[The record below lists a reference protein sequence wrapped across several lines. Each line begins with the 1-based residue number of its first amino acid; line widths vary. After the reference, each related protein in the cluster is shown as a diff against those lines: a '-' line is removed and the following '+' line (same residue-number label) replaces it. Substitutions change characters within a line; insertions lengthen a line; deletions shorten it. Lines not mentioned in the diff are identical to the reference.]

1 MASTLVPIG
10 EPCGRGVIEAQ
21 PCPRELGREIPH
33 PHRRA
38 VLVACVLASS
48 MAFIDGSVVTI
59 ALPKLRAALATDLA
73 TVQWVTNSYVLALAA
88 LTLIGGALADSYG
101 KARMLSLGCL
111 MFGAASVA
119 CALAPSIGW
128 LIAARVGQGTASAL
142 VAPASLALIGAVY
155 PKDERTGAIAIWAGA
170 SALATA
176 AGPVV
181 GGFLIETFGWQSVFW
196 INPPIALIVVV
207 MLMLFAPPDRLEQRR
222 FDFLGAALL
231 AGALGAM
238 ALALSRLGASMAQ
251 AAGAF
256 GPDVVSIATGVLGLA
271 GLAVYAWWER
281 VSSHPMTPPRL
292 AANRAFVGLNLATL
306 LIYAGLAIMF
316 FLLPFELVDRRGLSM
331 VEAGSAFLPFTLA
344 VGLLSRPFSGLAR
357 TFGSRAMIIA
367 GAIGAALAQTWLA
380 LAQGAP
386 LTWAVLAPQMLLGVS
401 LAILVAPLTDSVLS
415 SVSESDEGLASGI
428 NNAAS
433 RVAQLAGV
441 ALGAGLGSLSLGYKF
456 GLLAAAAMS
465 AAGAATTAL
474 TVPPARPMSRDRR

>member
-33 PHRRA
+33 PHRHA
-38 VLVACVLASS
+38 VLAACVLASS
-48 MAFIDGSVVTI
+48 MAFIDSAAVTI
-59 ALPKLRAALATDLA
+59 ALPKLRAALAADLA

-111 MFGAASVA
+111 MFGAASIA

-128 LIAARVGQGTASAL
+128 LIAARVGQGAAAAL

-181 GGFLIETFGWQSVFW
+181 GGFLIETFGWQAVFW
-196 INPPIALIVVV
+196 INPPIALVVV
-207 MLMLFAPPDRLEQRR
+207 VLLMLFAPPDRLEQRR

-231 AGALGAM
+231 AGALGTM

-256 GPDVVSIATGVLGLA
+256 GPDVVSIAAGVLGLV

-292 AANRAFVGLNLATL
+292 AANQAFVGLNLATL

-316 FLLPFELVDRRGLSM
+316 FLLPFELVDRRGLSP

-344 VGLLSRPFSGLAR
+344 IALLSRPFSGLAR

-386 LTWAVLAPQMLLGVS
+386 LIWAVLAPQMLLGVS

-433 RVAQLAGV
+433 RVAQLVGV
-441 ALGAGLGSLSLGYKF
+441 ALGAGLGSLSLGYMS
-456 GLLAAAAMS
+456 GLLAAAALS

-474 TVPPARPMSRDRR
+474 TVPPGADEPADSS